1 MATIGLDKLFYAP
14 ITEDENGDEE
24 YGTPVMLAKAMTAA
38 LFKVVLSEY
47 LFQILFRC
55 CSRAD
60 TVIFHKEIQHTG

>member
-1 MATIGLDKLFYAP
+1 MGRISHPNVGKKDMKKGASKP
-14 ITEDENGDEE
+14 
-24 YGTPVMLAKAMTAA
+24 